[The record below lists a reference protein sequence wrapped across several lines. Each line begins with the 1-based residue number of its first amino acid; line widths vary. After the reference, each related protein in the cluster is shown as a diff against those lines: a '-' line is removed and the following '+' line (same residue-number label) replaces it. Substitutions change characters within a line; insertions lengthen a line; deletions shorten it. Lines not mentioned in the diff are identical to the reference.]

1 MVTGTTGGSNDF
13 LHRKVKNR
21 YPLADG
27 SRPFDDPRIHKHS
40 PNDFPKMTFRIP
52 VGDIPEDK
60 IEEYIRDVAKKLKAT
75 VNLPMPDLDCGIYN
89 LPDSDEEIY
98 FPPTKSSINYMQTIP
113 NSHFWTD
120 LSQIVY
126 SIELQLQRE
135 ANEKENSDAIYV
147 GEPLTKEYILVGLY
161 NTLHNGYKLK
171 QSFGQIFTPAH
182 YATFISVEDMIEYVE
197 SDEFNLNDFG
207 NIINNT
213 LGFNFNLTNG
223 RKMERDNVYK
233 RIDGE
238 RDYQDKTWVARRT
251 LDGTPDEE
259 KPVAEW
265 INYIEYHLSKAK
277 EKVYHLDTQAALA
290 EIRKVAALAV
300 RAMEIHG
307 APEREK

>member
-1 MVTGTTGGSNDF
+1 
-13 LHRKVKNR
+13 
-21 YPLADG
+21 
-27 SRPFDDPRIHKHS
+27 
-40 PNDFPKMTFRIP
+40 
-52 VGDIPEDK
+52 
-60 IEEYIRDVAKKLKAT
+60 
-75 VNLPMPDLDCGIYN
+75 MPDLDCGIYN
-89 LPDSDEEIY
+89 PLDYDVETY
-98 FPPTKSSINYMQTIP
+98 YPPKENTNAMYMQTIP

-135 ANEKENSDAIYV
+135 ANEKENSNAIYV

-259 KPVAEW
+259 KSVAEW
-265 INYIEYHLSKAK
+265 INYIEFHVSKAK
-277 EKVYHLDTQAALA
+277 DRVYHLNTQEALA
-290 EIRKVAALAV
+290 EVRKIAALAV

-307 APEREK
+307 APERENPLLTNKPIRTQSGTGTDTCSGGCGCEK